1 MKYII
6 VVFPDGKAEK
16 RPFDESGDT
25 LKPLQEAVGG
35 WIERLGGDC
44 PDKLI
49 DYDCYVNE
57 EGLIYN
63 LPMNPI
69 ATDLYGWYS
78 RICGNMVIVGR
89 RENEYGEIC
98 SAGIT
103 EEECEIIL
111 EYIGGIRKRLF
122 G

>member
-1 MKYII
+1 MK
-6 VVFPDGKAEK
+6 G
-16 RPFDESGDT
+16 GDT

-35 WIERLGGDC
+35 WIERLGGYC
-44 PDKLI
+44 PKKLPK
-49 DYDCYVNE
+49 YDCYVNE
-57 EGLIYN
+57 EGLLYE

-89 RENEYGEIC
+89 RKSEYGEIC

-103 EEECEIIL
+103 KEECDVIL